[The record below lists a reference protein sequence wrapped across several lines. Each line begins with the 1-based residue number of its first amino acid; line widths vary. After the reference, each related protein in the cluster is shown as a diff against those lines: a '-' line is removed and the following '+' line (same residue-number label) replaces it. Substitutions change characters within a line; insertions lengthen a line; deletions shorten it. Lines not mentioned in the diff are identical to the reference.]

1 MTSQW
6 IDIPAQDGTFKGY
19 LSLPPTGAGPGLVLI
34 QEIFGVNDHI
44 QAVADQYARDGYV
57 VLAPDLFW
65 RSQPGVKLGYAEQE
79 WKRAFELMKQLDF
92 DLSIDDLRRSVETL
106 RQRDDCSGEVASIGY
121 CMGGLLS
128 FLCAANAGVD
138 AAICY
143 YPGGIENR
151 LDQAEKIRCP
161 TLFHFAE
168 KDHYIS
174 ADAVVAVRQ
183 AMDGKSAQIETYAD
197 VDHGFNC
204 WERPMYNQTAAALAH
219 GRSLMFLANAL

>member
-1 MTSQW
+1 MASQW
-6 IDIPAQDGTFKGY
+6 IDISAQDGTFKGY
-19 LSLPPTGAGPGLVLI
+19 LSLPPTGAGPGLLLI
-34 QEIFGVNDHI
+34 QEIFGVNAHI

-57 VLAPDLFW
+57 LAPDLFW
-65 RSQPGVKLGYAEQE
+65 RSQPGIQLGYTEQD

-92 DLSIDDLRRSVETL
+92 DLAIDDLRRSVETL
-106 RQRDDCSGEVASIGY
+106 RQRDECSGEVASIGY

-174 ADAVVAVRQ
+174 ADAVAAVRQ
-183 AMDGKSAQIETYAD
+183 AMAGKSAQIETYAG

-219 GRSLMFLANAL
+219 GRSLMFLANTL